1 MKDKDYKKEYFD
13 IVGISEYSKV
23 VNKTYR
29 STSNEATWY
38 YDTREKLYYLVNI
51 LGNELSEKFDIV
63 YKEAP
68 NGQNGRGRI
77 DFKEYVLAGFVPK
90 GNNIEDDLFMKVA
103 FSSLDK
109 NPVFEINL
117 DINAKNKNGRF
128 KQERKDIFNKKYESW
143 PIDDLFPRDWETL
156 MELIKP
162 SIIDLLETYN
172 DFLSNSLTIMRP
184 ILNNNLNQILYG
196 PPGTGKTYSTI
207 NKALEICGVKTE
219 NLERDNIKALFK
231 QKVDEGHIVF
241 TSFHQS
247 MSYEDFIEGIKPK
260 TDDGVISYNIEDGI
274 FKQLCNKAIL
284 AHFKHNK
291 NELVTKFNKFDE
303 LYEKYVENVEDK
315 LSKLSDDKKLLLP
328 LKSKNY
334 YTEIKSINEEEEYLL
349 TRGTR
354 ANSDAKIFKEK
365 LRLLYNKFSS
375 IDKIKNIVT
384 DIRSVGTGLG
394 WSSNYYGV
402 FKDLKDF
409 EKNKFSSKVIGA
421 IPKIDYNN
429 YGKIKSFLLNEGL
442 PKEFN
447 EDADNFVIIIDEI
460 NRGNVSQIFG
470 ELITLLEEDKRLGRG
485 EELQLLL
492 PYSKS
497 QFGIPHNVYV
507 IGTMNTADRSVEVLD
522 TALRRRFSFKEMM
535 PKPELLEDISFSDFN
550 LKVVLETINNRIEA
564 LLDRDH
570 TIGHSYFM
578 NITSN
583 DTEALTAVFRD
594 KVIPLLQEYF
604 YHDYEKIALV
614 LGEGF
619 VEIKN
624 NQTVKFAAINGADI
638 PEAITQFK
646 LNSEVRDIEEAVKQM
661 FV

>member
-13 IVGISEYSKV
+13 LVGISEYSKV

-196 PPGTGKTYSTI
+196 PPGTGKTYYLRNNYFGEFTVQASELTREQYLENIVSQLSWWQIISIVVYDIGAAKVREVYNHELIQIKERLSSSKTI
-207 NKALEICGVKTE
+207 MPTIWGQLQSHTVMECPNVNVSYRSEPLFFFKDNDSKWTIDKELLEQSYPEAIEILNKSKDYKPEIDKS
-219 NLERDNIKALFK
+219 IKNYEF
-231 QKVDEGHIVF
+231 V
-241 TSFHQS
+241 TFHQS
-247 MSYEDFIEGIKPK
+247 FTYEDFIEGIKPK
-260 TDDGVISYNIEDGI
+260 LEENDGE
-274 FKQLCNKAIL
+274 L
-284 AHFKHNK
+284 A
-291 NELVTKFNKFDE
+291 
-303 LYEKYVENVEDK
+303 Y
-315 LSKLSDDKKLLLP
+315 
-328 LKSKNY
+328 
-334 YTEIKSINEEEEYLL
+334 EIK
-349 TRGTR
+349 
-354 ANSDAKIFKEK
+354 D
-365 LRLLYNKFSS
+365 
-375 IDKIKNIVT
+375 
-384 DIRSVGTGLG
+384 
-394 WSSNYYGV
+394 GV
-402 FKDLKDF
+402 FKSLCLKAKADS
-409 EKNKFSSKVIGA
+409 E
-421 IPKIDYNN
+421 
-429 YGKIKSFLLNEGL
+429 NEYAM
-442 PKEFN
+442 F
-447 EDADNFVIIIDEI
+447 IDEI
-460 NRGNVSQIFG
+460 NRGNVSAIFG
-470 ELITLLEEDKRLGRG
+470 ELITLIEKDKRLG
-485 EELQLLL
+485 EENEMTIKL
-492 PYSKS
+492 PYSKTE
-497 QFGIPHNVYV
+497 FGVPNNLYI
-507 IGTMNTADRSVEVLD
+507 IGTMNTADRSVEALD

-535 PKPELLEDISFSDFN
+535 PKSELLEKISFSEFN
-550 LKVVLETINNRIEA
+550 LNEVLETINNRIEA

-578 NITSN
+578 NIASN
-583 DTEALTAVFRD
+583 DTQALAAVFRD

-638 PEAITQFK
+638 PEAVTQFK